1 MPYRVE
7 CVCVF
12 ILSVFVNIQKTKSER
27 ELRGE
32 VLKKSTSWLV
42 AKIRNELS
50 VCVCLGVCVSSFFPS
65 GYLRLCTLY
74 DPLYMFIVF

>member
-32 VLKKSTSWLV
+32 VLKKSTS
-42 AKIRNELS
+42 
-50 VCVCLGVCVSSFFPS
+50 
-65 GYLRLCTLY
+65 
-74 DPLYMFIVF
+74 